1 MENKRTRKKKSPV
14 IKYATTI
21 VKDTLKR
28 LKNDECDEA
37 DVAYMISRLNA
48 ESKGY
53 HNENSYVNGD
63 EAARIMHM
71 ADRNRCR
78 ALLASHGI
86 CQNKINNQKVGY
98 LRSEVEDLA
107 YRLRYIQP
115 VQRKERKKRE
125 PKTSE
130 SPFCE

>member
-1 MENKRTRKKKSPV
+1 MENKRTRKRKSPV
-14 IKYATTI
+14 IKYATTVI
-21 VKDTLKR
+21 KDVLDR
-28 LKNDECDEA
+28 LKNGECDEA
-37 DVAYMISRLNA
+37 EVAYMISRLNA

-53 HNENSYVNGD
+53 HNANSYVNGD

-78 ALLASHGI
+78 ALLATHGI

-107 YRLRYIQP
+107 YRLKYIQP
-115 VQRKERKKRE
+115 EHRKERRSGE
-125 PKTSE
+125 VKTPTPHS
-130 SPFCE
+130 CE

>member
-1 MENKRTRKKKSPV
+1 M

-28 LKNDECDEA
+28 LKNGECDEA
-37 DVAYMISRLNA
+37 EVAYMISRLNA

-53 HNENSYVNGD
+53 HNANSYVNGD

-115 VQRKERKKRE
+115 VHRKERKQT
-125 PKTSE
+125 KTMD
-130 SPFCE
+130 SPTHACE